1 MGVSHGSYFL
11 LLKDQPNNVKTDNLI
26 LFSTGKIHFS
36 FAVLVS
42 AKEKNCICMFSYF
55 SFVLV

>member
-1 MGVSHGSYFL
+1 MVPIFL

-42 AKEKNCICMFSYF
+42 SKEKNYICMFSYF